1 MLNKYHPKLG
11 EHHSLL
17 MNDSKEIIKGE
28 SPNPVVREIL
38 DGIEIGVVLLNR
50 DGKIIFANK
59 ASEEIL
65 VQKRDLLVGKRLL
78 NLFPQGAKGLGM
90 RKGDRKI
97 FFHERREGTPFKLLI
112 VPYHDS
118 QGRERGRVASLQDM
132 TQIYKMQEEILRI
145 DRLAYLGEFSS
156 TLAHEI
162 RNPLAGIKTTAQA
175 LSEELGEGDSK
186 REYIDR
192 IIKEIDRLND
202 LLRTFFSFAKPRQLD
217 LVPCHI
223 EDIIQEVKVLLAKEA
238 ERMRVVFKEV
248 YDDNLPSVS
257 IDTNQ
262 MQQVFM
268 NLFLNAFEAMPEG
281 GKLTVEI
288 DRSNTQEGWLQVKV
302 RDTGKGIA
310 TEHLTKIF
318 DPFFTTKS
326 KGLGLGLAI
335 THKIMEGHGG
345 TIGIESAPGK
355 GSAFILSL
363 PVAADGGK

>member
-1 MLNKYHPKLG
+1 MKDHQENTRF
-11 EHHSLL
+11 ER
-17 MNDSKEIIKGE
+17 
-28 SPNPVVREIL
+28 PNPVVKEIL

-50 DGKIIFANK
+50 EGKIIFANK

-65 VQKRDLLVGKRLL
+65 EHKRDFLLGERLL
-78 NLFPQGAKGLGM
+78 SLLPQGAKELGI
-90 RKGDRKI
+90 RKGDGQI
-97 FFHERREGTPFKLLI
+97 FFHKKKGGIPFKLLI

-118 QGRERGRVASLQDM
+118 QGKERGQVANLQDM

-175 LSEELGEGDSK
+175 LSEELGQDASK

-217 LVPCHI
+217 LTPCQI
-223 EDIIQEVKVLLAKEA
+223 GDIVREVKGLLIKEA
-238 ERMRVVFKEV
+238 EKKRVTINEV
-248 YDDNLPSVS
+248 YADDLPPVS
-257 IDTNQ
+257 LDINQ

-268 NLFLNAFEAMPEG
+268 NLFLNALDAMPIG
-281 GKLTVEI
+281 GQLTVAA
-288 DRSNTQEGWLQVKV
+288 DRRDSQEEWIQVKIK
-302 RDTGKGIA
+302 DSGHGIA
-310 TEHLTKIF
+310 PEHLTKIF

-335 THKIMEGHGG
+335 TNKIMEGHGG
-345 TIGIESAPGK
+345 TIAVESAPGK
-355 GSAFILSL
+355 GSTFILSL
-363 PVAADGGK
+363 PVVDDGGD

>member
-1 MLNKYHPKLG
+1 MEDHQENTRFEK
-11 EHHSLL
+11 
-17 MNDSKEIIKGE
+17 
-28 SPNPVVREIL
+28 PNPVVKEIL

-50 DGKIIFANK
+50 EGKIIFANK

-65 VQKRDLLVGKRLL
+65 EHKRDFLLGKRLL
-78 NLFPQGAKGLGM
+78 SLLPQGAKELGI
-90 RKGDRKI
+90 RKGDGQI
-97 FFHERREGTPFKLLI
+97 FFRKKKGGIPFKLLI

-118 QGRERGRVASLQDM
+118 QGKERGQVANLQDM

-175 LSEELGEGDSK
+175 LSEELGQDASK

-217 LVPCHI
+217 LTPCQI
-223 EDIIQEVKVLLAKEA
+223 VDIVKEVRGLLAKEA
-238 ERMRVVFKEV
+238 EKMRVTINEV
-248 YDDNLPSVS
+248 YADDLPPVS
-257 IDTNQ
+257 LDINQ

-268 NLFLNAFEAMPEG
+268 NLFLNALDAMPVG
-281 GKLTVEI
+281 GQLTVEV
-288 DRSNTQEGWLQVKV
+288 DRRDSQEEWIQVQVK
-302 RDTGKGIA
+302 DSGHGIA
-310 TEHLTKIF
+310 PEHLTKIF

-335 THKIMEGHGG
+335 TNKIMEGHGG
-345 TIGIESAPGK
+345 TIAVDSAPGK
-355 GSAFILSL
+355 GSTFILSL
-363 PVAADGGK
+363 PVVDDGGE

>member
-1 MLNKYHPKLG
+1 M
-11 EHHSLL
+11 
-17 MNDSKEIIKGE
+17 KEYEETTRGE

-50 DGKIIFANK
+50 EGKIIFANK

-65 VQKRDLLVGKRLL
+65 EHKRELLVGKRLL
-78 NLFPQGAKGLGM
+78 SLFPQGAKEIGV
-90 RKGDRKI
+90 RKGDGKI
-97 FFHERREGTPFKLLI
+97 FFHKKREGAPFKLLI
-112 VPYHDS
+112 VPYHDA
-118 QGRERGRVASLQDM
+118 QGRERGRVANLQDM

-175 LSEELGEGDSK
+175 LSEELRANDSR

-202 LLRTFFSFAKPRQLD
+202 LLRTFFSFAKPRRLN
-217 LVPCHI
+217 LIPCHI
-223 EDIIQEVKVLLAKEA
+223 KDIIKEVRGLLAKEA
-238 ERMRVVFKEV
+238 ERMKVTIKEA
-248 YDDNLPSVS
+248 YGDDLPLVPL
-257 IDTNQ
+257 DANQ

-268 NLFLNAFEAMPEG
+268 NLFLNALEAMPAG
-281 GKLTVEI
+281 GTLTVEVDGMNSQKGLI
-288 DRSNTQEGWLQVKV
+288 QIKVK
-302 RDTGKGIA
+302 DTGKGI
-310 TEHLTKIF
+310 ESDHLTKIF

-335 THKIMEGHGG
+335 TQKIMEGHGG
-345 TIGIESAPGK
+345 TIGVESASEK
-355 GSAFILSL
+355 GATFILRL
-363 PVAADGGK
+363 PVAADGRE